1 MIEFY
6 ILLNVAG
13 LKYII
18 LALYIVQSLANVAFS
33 LELQTRVVD

>member
-6 ILLNVAG
+6 ILLNIVG

-18 LALYIVQSLANVAFS
+18 LALYAVQSLANVAFP
-33 LELQTRVVD
+33 L

>member
-6 ILLNVAG
+6 ILLNIVG

-18 LALYIVQSLANVAFS
+18 LALYVVQSLANVAFP
-33 LELQTRVVD
+33 L